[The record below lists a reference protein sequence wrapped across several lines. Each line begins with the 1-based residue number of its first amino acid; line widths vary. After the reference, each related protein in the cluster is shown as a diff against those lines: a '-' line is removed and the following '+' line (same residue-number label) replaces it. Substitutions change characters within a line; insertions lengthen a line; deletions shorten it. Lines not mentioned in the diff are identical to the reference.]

1 MRTHLSRAPKGGHR
15 AVDLARCQALIDML
29 EADPA
34 KVPAYLVYLE
44 SAILWLK
51 DTTFESEDPDEKA
64 RLAATEIRG
73 RLVLE
78 KFRKQN
84 AN

>member
-1 MRTHLSRAPKGGHR
+1 MNLT
-15 AVDLARCQALIDML
+15 RCQALIRML

-34 KVPAYLVYLE
+34 KVPAYFVYLE
-44 SAILWLK
+44 SAIKWLM
-51 DTTFESEDPDEKA
+51 DTVLESKDPDEKA
-64 RLAATEIRG
+64 KLAATEVRR

-78 KFRKQN
+78 RYRKQN

>member
-1 MRTHLSRAPKGGHR
+1 MNLT
-15 AVDLARCQALIDML
+15 RCQALIRML

-44 SAILWLK
+44 SAIRWLK

-64 RLAATEIRG
+64 TLAATEVRG

-78 KFRKQN
+78 RYRKKN